1 MKSQKK
7 IISDEI
13 ESSIEENFKN
23 KVQTLIYINKRG
35 YTSFVICGKCGFVK
49 YCKNC
54 SSTMVLH
61 NFKKNLH
68 LTFYVINV
76 V

>member
-1 MKSQKK
+1 MKSQQK
-7 IISDEI
+7 IISNEM

-35 YTSFVICGKCGFVK
+35 YTSFVICSKCGFVK
-49 YCKNC
+49 YCRNC

-61 NFKKNLH
+61 NFKKTLH
-68 LTFYVINV
+68 PFFYVINV
-76 V
+76 T